1 MCIKKLCNTC
11 GRTLPL
17 TNEHFA
23 YKHKDLGTFNSECK
37 VCKREKINSAY
48 AAKNPNAK
56 RSYYT
61 ANSERIEKMDERIG
75 ELRAITPTFCRH

>member
-11 GRTLPL
+11 ERTLPL

-23 YKHKDLGTFNSECK
+23 YKNKELGTYNSECK

-56 RSYYT
+56 T
-61 ANSERIEKMDERIG
+61 ANSERIKKMNERMT
-75 ELRAITPTFCRH
+75 EFLNALTPLCRH

>member
-23 YKHKDLGTFNSECK
+23 YKNKELGIFNSECK
-37 VCKREKINSAY
+37 VCKREKAVE
-48 AAKNPNAK
+48 NPNAK
-56 RSYYT
+56 T

>member
-23 YKHKDLGTFNSECK
+23 YKNKELGTYHSECK
-37 VCKREKINSAY
+37 VCTREKMNSAY

-56 RSYYT
+56 RNCSL
-61 ANSERIEKMDERIG
+61 ANRERIKKMNDRMAEF
-75 ELRAITPTFCRH
+75 LNALTPLCRH

>member
-17 TNEHFA
+17 NNEYFA
-23 YKHKDLGTFNSECK
+23 YKNKELGIFNSECK

-56 RSYYT
+56 RNYSP
-61 ANSERIEKMDERIG
+61 ANSERIKKMNDRMAEF
-75 ELRAITPTFCRH
+75 LNALTPICRH